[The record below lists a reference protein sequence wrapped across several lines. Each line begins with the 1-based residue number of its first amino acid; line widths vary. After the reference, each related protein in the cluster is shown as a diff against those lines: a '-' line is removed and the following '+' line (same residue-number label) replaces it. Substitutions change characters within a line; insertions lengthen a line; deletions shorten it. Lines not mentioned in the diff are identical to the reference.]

1 MYQLH
6 YFPAN
11 ASAAPHMVLEEIGVS
26 YDLVLVD
33 RARNAQKSKE
43 YLKINPNGRIPTL
56 VDGAR
61 RSLALRPAHSRCHQ
75 FETRLPEASAISLP
89 P

>member
-26 YDLVLVD
+26 YDLVLLD
-33 RARNAQKSKE
+33 
-43 YLKINPNGRIPTL
+43 
-56 VDGAR
+56 
-61 RSLALRPAHSRCHQ
+61 
-75 FETRLPEASAISLP
+75 
-89 P
+89 